1 MKSSPLIFLL
11 AILGLTPFANSA
23 ESARQ
28 IASAT
33 FPSVVLLVM
42 EDERG
47 QPVALGSG
55 FFVKEKVIASNF
67 HVVEKAAR
75 GYAKLVG
82 QKTKY
87 NITGVVGLDSKHDLV
102 LLAVE
107 DASAPSLKLG
117 DSSKVAVGDTVFAVG
132 NPQGL
137 EGTFSQGIV
146 SGIRQFE
153 TESLLQ
159 ITAPIS
165 PGSSGGPVLD
175 SEGKVIGVA
184 VATFKSGQNLN
195 FAIPAKHV
203 DELLQKSGKPEPLS
217 SKTAKTG
224 KSILDDLDVSKS
236 TDGVTIGS
244 FTYDTD
250 YQRGRFSLSLVNQLK
265 EPVKNIYCLLVFFD
279 IEGNPLDTTVVQYN
293 GVIPA
298 GAAKRVSGQVDETV
312 EKLNSPIIRRPGE
325 LKVDAAP
332 TPPRK
337 AKGKIDFRVLNFELT
352 E

>member
-1 MKSSPLIFLL
+1 MKSLRWLFLVAAL
-11 AILGLTPFANSA
+11 DFALVAKAA
-23 ESARQ
+23 ENARQ

-67 HVVEKAAR
+67 HVVEKSAR

-82 QKTKY
+82 QKMKY

-107 DASAPSLKLG
+107 DATAPVLKLG
-117 DSSKVAVGDTVFAVG
+117 DGSKVAVGDTVFAVG

-146 SGIRQFE
+146 SGIRQFD
-153 TESLLQ
+153 TDSLLQ

-184 VATFKSGQNLN
+184 VATFKGGQNLN
-195 FAIPAKHV
+195 FAIPAKHLN
-203 DELLQKSGKPEPLS
+203 ELLQKTGKPEPLA
-217 SKTAKTG
+217 SKTTKAT
-224 KSILDDLDVSKS
+224 KSILDKLGGSKS
-236 TDGVTIGS
+236 TDGVTGRT
-244 FTYDTD
+244 FTYDAD
-250 YQRGRFSLSLVNQLK
+250 YQRGEFSFSLVNQLR
-265 EPVKNIYCLLVFFD
+265 EPVKNVYCLLVFFD
-279 IEGNPLDTTVVQYN
+279 TSGNPLDVQVVQYP
-293 GVIPA
+293 GIIP
-298 GAAKRVSGQVDETV
+298 GGLAKRLKGAVDESV
-312 EKLNSPIIRRPGE
+312 EKLNSALPCPDYE
-325 LKVDAAP
+325 VPFKFP
-332 TPPRK
+332 SPRK
-337 AKGKIDFRVLNFELT
+337 PIGKIEFRILNFDVT

>member
-1 MKSSPLIFLL
+1 MKTLRWLL
-11 AILGLTPFANSA
+11 LVAALGLVFVAKAA
-23 ESARQ
+23 ENARQ

-55 FFVKEKVIASNF
+55 FFVKENVIASNF
-67 HVVEKAAR
+67 HVIEGASR

-87 NITGVVGLDSKHDLV
+87 DITGVVGLDAEHDLV

-107 DASAPSLKLG
+107 DTNAPALKLG
-117 DSSKVAVGDTVFAVG
+117 DGTKVAVGDTVFAVG

-146 SGIRQFE
+146 SGIRQFD
-153 TESLLQ
+153 TNSLLQ

-165 PGSSGGPVLD
+165 PGSSGGPVVD
-175 SEGKVIGVA
+175 ADGKVIGVA

-195 FAIPAKHV
+195 FAIPAKHLG
-203 DELLQKSGKPEPLS
+203 DLMQKTEKPEPL
-217 SKTAKTG
+217 
-224 KSILDDLDVSKS
+224 ISKS
-236 TDGVTIGS
+236 TKAKKSLLDELGGSKSSDGVTGGTL
-244 FTYDTD
+244 TYDND
-250 YQRGRFSLSLVNQLK
+250 YQFGDFSFSLVNQLR
-265 EPVKNIYCLLVFFD
+265 ESVKNVYCLLVFYD
-279 IEGNPLDTTVVQYN
+279 TSGNPIDVQVVQYP
-293 GVIPA
+293 GIIPA
-298 GAAKRVSGQVDETV
+298 GLAKRINGQIEKSV
-312 EKLNSPIIRRPGE
+312 EKLNCPLPCLSGAVPFDFP
-325 LKVDAAP
+325 A
-332 TPPRK
+332 PRK
-337 AKGKIDFRVLNFELT
+337 PKGKVEFRILNFEIN

>member
-1 MKSSPLIFLL
+1 
-11 AILGLTPFANSA
+11 
-23 ESARQ
+23 
-28 IASAT
+28 
-33 FPSVVLLVM
+33 M

-82 QKTKY
+82 QKAKY
-87 NITGVVGLDSKHDLV
+87 NIAGVVGLDPKHDLV

-107 DASAPSLKLG
+107 EATAPALKLG
-117 DSSKVAVGDTVFAVG
+117 DGSKVAVGDTVFAVG

-146 SGIRQFE
+146 SGIRQFD
-153 TESLLQ
+153 TDSLLQ

-195 FAIPAKHV
+195 FAIPAKHL
-203 DELLQKSGKPEPLS
+203 DELVQKAGKPEPLS

-224 KSILDDLDVSKS
+224 RSILDDLGGGKS
-236 TDGVTIGS
+236 TDGITGRS
-244 FTYDTD
+244 FTYDAST
-250 YQRGRFSLSLVNQLK
+250 QFGLFSFSLVNQLRN
-265 EPVKNIYCLLVFFD
+265 PVKNIYCLLVFYD
-279 IEGNPLDTTVVQYN
+279 TEGSPLDVKVVQSREA
-293 GVIPA
+293 VPA
-298 GAAKRVSGQVDETV
+298 GAAKRVTGYVDASV
-312 EKLNSPIIRRPGE
+312 EKLNCPLSGYITNHR
-325 LKVDAAP
+325 
-332 TPPRK
+332 PPRK
-337 AKGKIDFRVLNFELT
+337 PQGKIEFRILNFEVT